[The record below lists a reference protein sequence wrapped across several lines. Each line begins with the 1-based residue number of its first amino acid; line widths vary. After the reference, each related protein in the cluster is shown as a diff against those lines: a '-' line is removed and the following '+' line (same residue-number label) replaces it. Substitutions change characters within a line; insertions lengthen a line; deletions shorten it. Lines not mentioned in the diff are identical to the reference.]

1 LIEKLSNNQDIPY
14 IGLGLTTVSAATAKE
29 YDIPKGAYI
38 KEVKMDSPAL
48 AAGLQSGDVIT
59 EIDGEAVISVD
70 GYQTKLLSLTPGDVA
85 EVTIQR
91 QGNDGY
97 TEIKCPVTVSVLQ

>member
-1 LIEKLSNNQDIPY
+1 MTVTAAAAQEQGLPEGLY
-14 IGLGLTTVSAATAKE
+14 ITAV
-29 YDIPKGAYI
+29 DA
-38 KEVKMDSPAL
+38 DSPAM

>member
-1 LIEKLSNNQDIPY
+1 
-14 IGLGLTTVSAATAKE
+14 
-29 YDIPKGAYI
+29 
-38 KEVKMDSPAL
+38 M

-91 QGNDGY
+91 QGMMVIRRLNA
-97 TEIKCPVTVSVLQ
+97 L